1 MSETNTTITEE
12 KLIHTLTAL
21 NRASQLISS
30 RINLDDVL
38 RELLSIGMELTLAQH
53 GSFELYSNQTHTLA
67 ISALAGNKMKADE
80 APPLPV
86 DETSVV
92 GWVAFHRQSLR
103 IDDLHQLPWQA
114 MYQPLPVAQ
123 TMRSE
128 LAVPLVGVG
137 GRLEGVLNLES
148 PAPGAFS
155 SQDQTVLEALA
166 TQAVIALQENRLL
179 DAMQELQQVLLTAD
193 ENELLQLIINRACD
207 LINVSVGTIW
217 TIAGKNRL
225 VLRQSTSPRHHH
237 KELPLDNS
245 LTGQAIRLARPLIID
260 DVRTHPHFLHPE
272 LAAAQNWVSA
282 IIVPLL
288 MPGQRRAVG
297 GFSLYSAQRRNF
309 SDWDK
314 KLLTYLAN
322 HAAIAIENTREV
334 AQLKQPLNLTD
345 REQEVL
351 DLLIAG
357 CTNKEIAQALTV
369 SVNTA
374 KKHVQ
379 NVFTKLN
386 VDNRAAAVAKAMT
399 ASK

>member
-1 MSETNTTITEE
+1 MPETDITERRI
-12 KLIHTLTAL
+12 IHTLTAL
-21 NRASQLISS
+21 NRASRLISS

-38 RELLSIGMELTLAQH
+38 RELLSIGMELTAAQF
-53 GSFELYSNQTHTLA
+53 GSFELYDRQTQTLA
-67 ISALAGNKMKADE
+67 ISALSGPKKDAVE
-80 APPLPV
+80 APPLLV
-86 DETSVV
+86 DESSVV
-92 GWVAFHRQSLR
+92 GWVALHRQSLR
-103 IDDLHQLPWQA
+103 IDDLQQPPWRA
-114 MYQPLPVAQ
+114 MYQPLPVVQ

-128 LAVPLVGVG
+128 LAVPLVGAG

-148 PAPGAFS
+148 PVPEAFS
-155 SQDQTVLEALA
+155 RQDQAVLETLA

-179 DAMQELQQVLLTAD
+179 DAMQEIQGALLTAD
-193 ENELLQLIINRACD
+193 EAELLALIINRACE
-207 LINVSVGTIW
+207 LINVSVGSIW
-217 TIAGKNRL
+217 IIAGENRL
-225 VLRQSTSPRHHH
+225 VLRQSTAPRHPH

-245 LTGQAIRLARPLIID
+245 LTGQAIRRGQPLTIA
-260 DVRTHPHFLHPE
+260 DVRTDPHFLHPE
-272 LAAAQNWVSA
+272 LAVAQNWVSA

-288 MPGQRRAVG
+288 TPGQQRALG
-297 GFSLYSAQRRNF
+297 SFSLYSVKRRDF

-322 HAAIAIENTREV
+322 HAAIAIENAREV
-334 AQLKQPLNLTD
+334 AQLKQPHNLTD

-386 VDNRAAAVAKAMT
+386 VDNRAAAVAKAMAAT
-399 ASK
+399 L